1 MLAAVQAP
9 QHYNIATDDERE
21 DEPTG
26 AVQEK
31 QKAFEDAANFYLTED
46 MYHIIKDRILVLEQQ
61 IEETLKALQAEAEA
75 QKRSEKKLVEKMMMA
90 CDNGEEAMVIEFDVD
105 DLNAFVAG
113 GAMYTK
119 DKLGPSASKEVN
131 FRKLS
136 KDERANME
144 EAMAREVSR
153 FLGAKLSVQLASTL
167 TSRP

>member
-21 DEPTG
+21 DEPTD

-61 IEETLKALQAEAEA
+61 IEFEETLKALQAEAEA

-119 DKLGPSASKEVN
+119 DKLLGPI
-131 FRKLS
+131 
-136 KDERANME
+136 
-144 EAMAREVSR
+144 
-153 FLGAKLSVQLASTL
+153 GI
-167 TSRP
+167 